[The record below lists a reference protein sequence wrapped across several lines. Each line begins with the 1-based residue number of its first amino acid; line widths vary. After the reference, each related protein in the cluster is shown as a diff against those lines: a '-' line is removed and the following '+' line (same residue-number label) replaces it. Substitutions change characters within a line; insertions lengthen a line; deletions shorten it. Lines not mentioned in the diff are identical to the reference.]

1 MKKDAVRVW
10 SIIPESVN
18 AELEKLTKRYGF
30 TKSVLISFA
39 IQAGLRSI
47 VRAINP
53 EDVFSPAQWAEIFAK
68 LGEVGVDLKEFMGGK
83 SG

>member
-10 SIIPESVN
+10 SIIPESVD
-18 AELEKLTKRYGF
+18 AELEKLAKQYGF
-30 TKSVLISFA
+30 SKSVLISFA

-53 EDVFSPAQWAEIFAK
+53 EEAFTTSQWAEIFAK
-68 LGEVGVDLKEFMGGK
+68 LGGGGNCEVK
-83 SG
+83 